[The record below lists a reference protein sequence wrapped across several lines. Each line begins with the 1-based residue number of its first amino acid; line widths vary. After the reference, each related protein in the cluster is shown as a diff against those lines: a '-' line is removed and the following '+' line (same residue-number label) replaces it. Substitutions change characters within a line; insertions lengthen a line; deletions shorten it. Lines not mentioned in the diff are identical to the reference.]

1 MPNQQ
6 SRRPLRLSAL
16 ALLTLISLSLV
27 GCDEATQS
35 GVNSQE
41 PEITHNP
48 PEPDPSSTPSP
59 QSPTPFPGFYGTG
72 PGGKYYGN

>member
-1 MPNQQ
+1 MPNQL

-16 ALLTLISLSLV
+16 ALLALISISLV

-35 GVNSQE
+35 GVDSQE
-41 PEITHNP
+41 PEITKSE
-48 PEPDPSSTPSP
+48 PEPSPTPTS
-59 QSPTPFPGFYGTG
+59 QSPTPFPDFYGTG